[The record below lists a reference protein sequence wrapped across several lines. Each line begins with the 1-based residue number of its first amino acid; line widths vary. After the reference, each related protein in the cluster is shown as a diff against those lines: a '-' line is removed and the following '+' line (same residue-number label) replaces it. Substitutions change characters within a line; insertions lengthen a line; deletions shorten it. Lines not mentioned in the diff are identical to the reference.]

1 MKAFQV
7 VSEISVVSIVNDKTI
22 FHVVL
27 NVSIVSNET
36 TLHVILN
43 VSIVSIVR

>member
-7 VSEISVVSIVNDKTI
+7 VSEISVASIVNDKTI

-43 VSIVSIVR
+43 VSVVSIVR